1 VVELLGALR
10 STLTSRVLEDIVVNI
25 KPVSDWV
32 EVALEKGGLLR
43 LDSVIIALGAWS
55 SRILEKLN

>member
-1 VVELLGALR
+1 
-10 STLTSRVLEDIVVNI
+10 LEDIVVNI
-25 KPVSDWV
+25 KPVSDGV